1 LDAVA
6 EATNG
11 GHSMTDTA
19 PTSAPAVAASDV
31 FAAQMA
37 PEQARAMIESLKSDR
52 DFGKLLLTKIGH
64 GETASPEVQAAKS
77 KWDQLHKVAFPA
89 PPEYSP
95 EQIKD
100 LPLHHDLRRQAEMT
114 STRAMEMAAAGYTP
128 VQIHQILGV
137 RPVPAAEHEMAEQR
151 YQALKRDKA
160 FMERWSQGDRSAVLQ
175 MRLAV
180 SARALPVAKSLADIE
195 AWDRA
200 HPFTGTR

>member
-1 LDAVA
+1 
-6 EATNG
+6 
-11 GHSMTDTA
+11 MTDTA
-19 PTSAPAVAASDV
+19 PTSAPAVAASDL

-52 DFGKLLLTKIGH
+52 DFGKLLLTKVGH

-77 KWDQLHKVAFPA
+77 PA
-89 PPEYSP
+89 
-95 EQIKD
+95 QIKD

-151 YQALKRDKA
+151 YQALRRDKA
-160 FMERWSQGDRSAVLQ
+160 FMERWSQGDRGAVLQ

-180 SARALPVAKSLADIE
+180 SARALPIAKSLAEIE
-195 AWDRA
+195 AWDAR
-200 HPFTGTR
+200 HPFPGTR